1 MALLVA
7 GGLGA
12 ACDAS
17 SGGYAGVG
25 AGGINANAGGAITG
39 ATSNALVYTVNAGGV
54 NDGVY
59 VRWFAD

>member
-25 AGGINANAGGAITG
+25 AGGINGGGAIAG
-39 ATSNALVYTVNAGGV
+39 AISNALVYTVNAGGI